1 MKETIVTDIIQLDS
15 IGGINTL
22 RKLYKEK
29 QEENFSANNIQCQ
42 YKDFTFTINI
52 DDVNIPLKSAGE
64 SDTKIIISKPKKLEF
79 NGQPCRTKDDNIE
92 MTIINNGEELQ
103 FENFTFNKQP
113 YDSDEII
120 NKTIFDNI
128 VETGITEA
136 FCYNR
141 FDVKGKK
148 NIEYNFPLHYNA
160 HGIFKI
166 PVNENNLSETINIQ
180 GTEYKIDKQSAILFK
195 ENTDTSINKKPF
207 EYITIDV
214 ADNNGKRRYF
224 DIADSAAG
232 DIRQSK
238 CNSATEMQ
246 IQYKDNPKIVIHEPE
261 AKNTP
266 NFFTNLFCCCCG
278 KTNNNKESE
287 LNIETL
293 NRFEDIQDIVEKQF
307 TM

>member
-15 IGGINTL
+15 ICGINTL

-64 SDTKIIISKPKKLEF
+64 SDTKIIISKPKNLEF
-79 NGQPCRTKDDNIE
+79 NGQPCRTKDDIK

-166 PVNENNLSETINIQ
+166 PVKENNEPKEITINNMKY
-180 GTEYKIDKQSAILFK
+180 TMDNKSAILFK
-195 ENTDTSINKKPF
+195 KSEGTSIP
-207 EYITIDV
+207 YIVIDV
-214 ADNNGKRRYF
+214 TDDYRQRRYF
-224 DIADSAAG
+224 NI
-232 DIRQSK
+232 I
-238 CNSATEMQ
+238 N
-246 IQYKDNPKIVIHEPE
+246 IKDNSNIKALNFVDAKETRITYSENMEFALPKPE
-261 AKNTP
+261 NKDQLS
-266 NFFTNLFCCCCG
+266 FFRIFCCCCCD
-278 KTNNNKESE
+278 KTNNNKEPE
-287 LNIETL
+287 LNAKTLHEFKNIE
-293 NRFEDIQDIVEKQF
+293 NIV
-307 TM
+307 TN